1 MENDTYCACPPLP
14 LSAVSTDVIETDC
27 LVRRRAAIAD
37 PIEAAVIPPPI
48 IPPRVWGIVDP
59 FPCARLEKDI
69 FGYFGSNRIEFDFNF
84 LCGLQPII
92 SFDFPIIFP
101 LSILFLLLF
110 LGTEVRLVFSHEK

>member
-14 LSAVSTDVIETDC
+14 LSDVIETDC

-37 PIEAAVIPPPI
+37 PMEAAVIPPPI

-92 SFDFPIIFP
+92 SFDFLIIFP

>member
-37 PIEAAVIPPPI
+37 PIEAVIPPPI

-69 FGYFGSNRIEFDFNF
+69 FGYFGFESYRIRF
-84 LCGLQPII
+84 
-92 SFDFPIIFP
+92 
-101 LSILFLLLF
+101 
-110 LGTEVRLVFSHEK
+110 